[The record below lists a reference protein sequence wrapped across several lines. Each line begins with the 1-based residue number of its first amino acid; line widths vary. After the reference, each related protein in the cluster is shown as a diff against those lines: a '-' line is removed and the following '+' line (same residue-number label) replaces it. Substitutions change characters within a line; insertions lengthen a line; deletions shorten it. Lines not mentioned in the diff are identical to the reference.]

1 MRDNGGNNF
10 AGITSLI
17 TTLAVVGGGILGYFK
32 LSDYLKDKKE
42 AEEIKRKTDLMK
54 STAQKGDTI
63 QFTGQNGFGKVVTV
77 RVMDTVRTL
86 KGELAKPS
94 LLVDD
99 AAVLKELI
107 GFPYKYLRFLRQF
120 FLYTTAQN
128 LNDTLQEKL
137 NPDNW
142 AKAKQ
147 YLAMEPVE
155 KKKPAATTP
164 TAKATTAIKKVLKK

>member
-1 MRDNGGNNF
+1 MRDNGTNNF
-10 AGITSLI
+10 AGVTTLI
-17 TTLAVVGGGILGYFK
+17 TTLAVVGGGILGYLK
-32 LSDYLKDKKE
+32 LSDYLDEKKKQ
-42 AEEIKRKTDLMK
+42 EEIKRKADIMK
-54 STAQKGDTI
+54 STAQTGDTI

-94 LLVDD
+94 YLVDD
-99 AAVLKELI
+99 AAVLKELL
-107 GFPYKYLRFLRQF
+107 GYPYKYLKFLRQF

-137 NPDNW
+137 NKENW
-142 AKAKQ
+142 AKAKA

-155 KKKPAATTP
+155 KKKPATA
-164 TAKATTAIKKVLKK
+164 TAKASAGLKGLLKK